1 MRAVVV
7 ARGDAGTTR
16 ISVDAPGARVVEIA
30 GDFTD
35 WKPVPLARGADGWWS
50 VARALPPGVRQ
61 LAVRADGGAWMPPPG
76 LAVTR
81 DEFGE
86 PVGLLVVPER

>member
-1 MRAVVV
+1 VH
-7 ARGDAGTTR
+7 
-16 ISVDAPGARVVEIA
+16 APGAREVEIA

-61 LAVRADGGAWMPPPG
+61 LAVRADGGAWLPPPG

-86 PVGLLVVPER
+86 AVGILVVPER